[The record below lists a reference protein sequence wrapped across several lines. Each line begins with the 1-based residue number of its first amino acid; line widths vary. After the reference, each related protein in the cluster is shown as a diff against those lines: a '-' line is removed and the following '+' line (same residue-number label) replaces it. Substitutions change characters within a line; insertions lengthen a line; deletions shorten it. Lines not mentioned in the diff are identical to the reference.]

1 LFSMDLFD
9 DLSGRRVE
17 QFKATCEEEV
27 KEAEAASREKVKAIK
42 AETAAEVARAED
54 EKLQLSNSVQVHSNL
69 FANNLFANFPT
80 SEFPDFTFWFLIRF
94 ATKQLCRSF
103 FRPEFL
109 DSDAF

>member
-1 LFSMDLFD
+1 MDLFD

-27 KEAEAASREKVKAIK
+27 KAAEAAAREKVKVIK
-42 AETAAEVARAED
+42 EETAAEVARAED

-69 FANNLFANFPT
+69 FADNLFANFPT
-80 SEFPDFTFWFLIRF
+80 SEFPDFTSWFLIRF

-109 DSDAF
+109 DSGAF